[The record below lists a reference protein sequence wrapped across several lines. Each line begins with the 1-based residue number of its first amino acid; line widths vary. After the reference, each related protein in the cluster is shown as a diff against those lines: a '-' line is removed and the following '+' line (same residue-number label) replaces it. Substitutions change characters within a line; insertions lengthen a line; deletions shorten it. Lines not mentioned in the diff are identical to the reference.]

1 MMRNAQLKTK
11 ISEAD
16 KSKKSV
22 KSKRVRAQLLAT
34 GSHNP
39 QTVKK
44 SGFSCFALDLIIRGE
59 CKSQDSVNCHFIS

>member
-39 QTVKK
+39 QTVKE
-44 SGFSCFALDLIIRGE
+44 SGFRCFALDLIIR
-59 CKSQDSVNCHFIS
+59 